1 MPKVGYTERVDSGGK
16 GGHGM
21 MSQGQKEDVVR
32 ISGKWILEGTL
43 EFGFLVD
50 GRWGKGQDHM

>member
-1 MPKVGYTERVDSGGK
+1 
-16 GGHGM
+16 M

-32 ISGKWILEGTL
+32 ISWKWIQEGTL

-50 GRWGKGQDHM
+50 ERWGKGQDHM

>member
-1 MPKVGYTERVDSGGK
+1 
-16 GGHGM
+16 M

-32 ISGKWILEGTL
+32 ISWKWIPEGTL
-43 EFGFLVD
+43 EVGFLVD